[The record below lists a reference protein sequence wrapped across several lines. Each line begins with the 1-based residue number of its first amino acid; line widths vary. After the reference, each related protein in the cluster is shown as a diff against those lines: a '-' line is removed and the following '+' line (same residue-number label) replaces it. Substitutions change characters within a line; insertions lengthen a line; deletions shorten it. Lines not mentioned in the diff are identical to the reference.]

1 MVEKI
6 IVNPG
11 KVRGLGN
18 IVHPKMGDDFTE
30 YMASLTVDTDT
41 VNGVEETVYV
51 LEPETSTISVSLSS
65 SVASCSIGGSI
76 VLSATVLEDD
86 SPVSGGEV
94 TFKLGSTV
102 IGTDETDSSG
112 IATFTYTASTAGSNN
127 FTAYFEN
134 HSSNT
139 VSVVVSKLTSTTTLS
154 LASSSII
161 VGGSIV
167 AYATV
172 KQNNTG
178 INGVTVTFKDGNT
191 ILGTGTT
198 NSSGVATYTLTGLAV
213 GSHSITAVASETD
226 TTSSSTSSASTLTVL
241 DHDYSISFS
250 QASYPATGGSATLE
264 CTLLDNNVPV
274 EGATISVSGSD
285 RSLYSSITNS
295 NGVAEVVVSNIST
308 DTTFTCSYSNVNDTC
323 TVTVPTYLYY
333 DIPDSDRSSTYTDKS
348 LQRSNYTNYIPL
360 TYNSAGYYTIQASSG
375 NTDYNHYVKVIPTL
389 TGENNIKFSC
399 EVKTN
404 IFDGGNRFGI
414 LVGDNN
420 AYKSQKFQIASNKLE
435 ILTLVGPATESNV
448 KTETISSLAT
458 DTWYKMELT
467 VQGTSYTFNLKTLD
481 DTVLFT
487 YTGTLSASVIT
498 SSTSKMY
505 GLYYVNYMPTSIKY
519 FRNIKAEAL

>member
-139 VSVVVSKLTSTTTLS
+139 VSVVVSKLTTTTALS

-250 QASYPATGGSATLE
+250 QSSYPASGGSATLE
-264 CTLLDNNVPV
+264 MTLLDNSVPV
-274 EGATISVSGSD
+274 SGATVTVTGSD
-285 RSLYSSITNS
+285 SSLYSGITDNS
-295 NGVAEVVVSNIST
+295 GGATVTVSNISAE
-308 DTTFTCSYSNVNDTC
+308 TTFTATYKGVTDTC
-323 TVTVPTYLYY
+323 TVTV
-333 DIPDSDRSSTYTDKS
+333 
-348 LQRSNYTNYIPL
+348 
-360 TYNSAGYYTIQASSG
+360 
-375 NTDYNHYVKVIPTL
+375 
-389 TGENNIKFSC
+389 
-399 EVKTN
+399 
-404 IFDGGNRFGI
+404 
-414 LVGDNN
+414 
-420 AYKSQKFQIASNKLE
+420 
-435 ILTLVGPATESNV
+435 GP
-448 KTETISSLAT
+448 
-458 DTWYKMELT
+458 
-467 VQGTSYTFNLKTLD
+467 
-481 DTVLFT
+481 TVLFYDPCNST
-487 YTGTLSASVIT
+487 YDSSKYGSIIAL
-498 SSTSKMY
+498 STSTQTNY
-505 GLYYVNYMPTSIKY
+505 TSYVSSEN
-519 FRNIKAEAL
+519 A